1 MDNAS
6 QIINNVLNYLQ
17 VKAPTF
23 AKEIDVIYQ
32 RIYDIQKGKTKA
44 IPKDIADKAC
54 AKYPELNK
62 YYLLTGEGDIL
73 LSTTTQYIPD
83 ISYDNDDI
91 ETRFASSVQYLM
103 DNRMLRSQAELSSI
117 LDVTKGYTSLLV
129 NAKTKPSSQV
139 LEKFINNFPNI
150 NKNWLL
156 TGAGDMLID
165 KQETIIE
172 EVPTEEV
179 PMAIP
184 IIPATIVDKPNISL
198 SKDIENNSSDY
209 EKLNLHDLIE
219 SVDIAFR
226 VLTEKLAP
234 YVNIGDILLLKR
246 LTGEEEVRSSELHF
260 INTKHQGTYL
270 RYVYD
275 EGENYK
281 LAATNRSPEFII
293 PKNKVK
299 EIYFVVCRLTFAL
312 SMPDLLANKQLRQ
325 QSKQIS
331 SLVDSVNALVTA
343 TVNEGRRTDKVL
355 EMLERQIEKKL

>member
-1 MDNAS
+1 MKTAS
-6 QIINNVLNYLQ
+6 QIISSVLEHLR

-23 AKEIDVIYQ
+23 AKEIGVIYQ
-32 RIYDIQKGKTKA
+32 RVYDIQKGKTKV
-44 IPKDIADKAC
+44 IPKDIVDKTHQRYPTIS
-54 AKYPELNK
+54 KYF
-62 YYLLTGEGDIL
+62 LLTGEGDIQDNSMEISDDTNIKDRL
-73 LSTTTQYIPD
+73 ITYIDDRGLTKSEFEKKANLS
-83 ISYDNDDI
+83 N
-91 ETRFASSVQYLM
+91 
-103 DNRMLRSQAELSSI
+103 
-117 LDVTKGYTSLLV
+117 GY
-129 NAKTKPSSQV
+129 
-139 LEKFINNFPNI
+139 INNLKEGVGYNKIESICTAFPDI